1 MKSIK
6 RDLPADAGFQIA
18 PMIDVVFVIMLF
30 FMVMAGAVKVEYE
43 LKTTLPGRAETAQAV
58 EMPDEVML
66 GVAEN
71 GTVTLNEDPIGS
83 PQDET
88 LESLYRQMVQMEKSS
103 QQAKTKLLVTVQAA
117 ETALY
122 NRVVNV
128 LDVLARAEVSHITF
142 TVSDSSE

>member
-1 MKSIK
+1 MGFESIIFLL
-6 RDLPADAGFQIA
+6 R
-18 PMIDVVFVIMLF
+18 
-30 FMVMAGAVKVEYE
+30 
-43 LKTTLPGRAETAQAV
+43 
-58 EMPDEVML
+58 
-66 GVAEN
+66 EN
-71 GTVTLNEDPIGS
+71 YSEIG
-83 PQDET
+83 
-88 LESLYRQMVQMEKSS
+88 KAS